1 MCLGGR
7 YNGPNPPV
15 FSHYERRFGVARMFL
30 RPTEFLMKPIRK
42 LSIATALILASLTS
56 SAIAADA
63 TIRVAT
69 YNTSLFREK
78 DGQLIKDLQS
88 GDNEQARK
96 IAEVIQRVR
105 PDLMLVNEFDYD
117 DAHQAAELFRTKYL
131 AVGQNGCEP
140 IKFEYFFTGPVNT
153 GRPSGRDLNHDGK
166 RNGPDDAIGYGKHEG
181 AYGMLVLSKFPI
193 DSEHV
198 RSFQKMLW
206 RDMPGALLPI
216 DPKTEKPFYDDEDL
230 AVLRLS
236 SKSHWDVPIHV
247 SAADDRKPF
256 LLHLL
261 CSHPTPPVFDGP
273 EDRNGHRNHDEVR
286 LFADYIDPAKS
297 DYLVDDAGRHG
308 GLAAEEKFVIVGDL
322 NCDPIDGEGMRGTMD
337 QLLKSPR
344 VNASF
349 IPTSEGGPLVVKEHS
364 DQFKKHHGDPTRVTA
379 DFTPEHH
386 ACLRIDY
393 ALPSREFEVVK
404 GGIFW
409 PIPGQPGSDAINA
422 TDHHSVW
429 VDIRPAS
436 ENR

>member
-1 MCLGGR
+1 MK
-7 YNGPNPPV
+7 
-15 FSHYERRFGVARMFL
+15 SIRF
-30 RPTEFLMKPIRK
+30 
-42 LSIATALILASLTS
+42 LSLATALVLAALTGV
-56 SAIAADA
+56 AIAAES

-69 YNTSLFREK
+69 YNSSLFRDK
-78 DGQLIKDLQS
+78 DGQLIKDLE
-88 GDNEQARK
+88 GGNNEQARK

-105 PDLMLVNEFDYD
+105 PDILLVNEFDYD
-117 DAHQAAELFRTKYL
+117 ASHRAAELFRAKYL
-131 AVGQNGCEP
+131 GVGQNGCEP
-140 IKFEYFFTGPVNT
+140 IKFEHFFTGPVNT
-153 GRPSGRDLNHDGK
+153 GLPSGRDLNHDGK
-166 RNGPDDAIGYGKHEG
+166 PNGPNDAIGFGKHEG
-181 AYGMLVLSKFPI
+181 EYGMLVLSKFPI
-193 DSEHV
+193 DSDHV
-198 RSFQKMLW
+198 RSFQKLLW
-206 RDMPGALLPI
+206 RDMPGALLPT
-216 DPKTEKPFYDDEDL
+216 DPKTQKPYYDDGDL

-247 SAADDRKPF
+247 SAAEGRKAF
-256 LLHLL
+256 VLHLL

-297 DYLVDDAGRHG
+297 DYLVDDAGKHG
-308 GLAAEEKFVIVGDL
+308 GLAADAEFVIVGDL
-322 NCDPIDGEGMRGTMD
+322 NCDPVDGEGMRGTMD

-349 IPTSEGGPLVVKEHS
+349 IPTSEGGPHVVKANP
-364 DQFKKHHGDPTRVTA
+364 DQFTKHHGDPTRVTA

-409 PIPGQPGSDAINA
+409 PVAGQPGAEAINA

-429 VDIRPAS
+429 IDIRAKS
-436 ENR
+436 KSH

>member
-1 MCLGGR
+1 MRLAGR
-7 YNGPNPPV
+7 YNGRNPYLFHAMGGLSASPKC
-15 FSHYERRFGVARMFL
+15 FF
-30 RPTEFLMKPIRK
+30 RPTEHLMKLICK
-42 LSIATALILASLTS
+42 LSIVNALILAALTS
-56 SAIAADA
+56 GAIAADA
-63 TIRVAT
+63 TIRVTT

-78 DGQLIKDLQS
+78 DGQLIKDLEP

-105 PDLMLVNEFDYD
+105 PDVLLVNEFDYD
-117 DAHQAAELFRTKYL
+117 EAHQAAELFRSKYL

-140 IKFEYFFTGPVNT
+140 SKFEHFFTGPVNT
-153 GRPSGRDLNHDGK
+153 GVPSGRDLSHDGK
-166 RNGPDDAIGYGKHEG
+166 LNGPDDAIGFGKHPG

-193 DSEHV
+193 DADHV
-198 RSFQKMLW
+198 RSFQKLLW

-216 DPKTEKPFYDDEDL
+216 NPKTEKPFYDDEDL

-247 SAADDRKPF
+247 SAAEGRPPF
-256 LLHLL
+256 VLHLL

-286 LFADYIDPAKS
+286 LFADYIDPAKAE
-297 DYLVDDAGRHG
+297 YLVDDAGKHG
-308 GLAAEEKFVIVGDL
+308 GLAAGEKFVIVGDL
-322 NCDPIDGEGMRGTMD
+322 NCDPVDGEGMRTTMD
-337 QLLKSPR
+337 QLLNSPR
-344 VNASF
+344 VKSSF
-349 IPTSEGGPLVVKEHS
+349 VPTSEGGPLVVKAHP
-364 DQFKKHHGDPTRVTA
+364 DQFKRHHGEPNRVTA

-409 PIPGQPGSDAINA
+409 PTPGQPGSDAINA

-429 VDIRPAS
+429 IDILPKS
-436 ENR
+436 ESK